1 MMMMMTMMIIV
12 MMMMMLKMMMMMIDF
27 LRIADHVT
35 LLIDMHIGTR
45 DHPLR
50 RCVVSDDRHGDPEE
64 RVRHH
69 YRGHGEAQQEDDLR

>member
-1 MMMMMTMMIIV
+1 
-12 MMMMMLKMMMMMIDF
+12 
-27 LRIADHVT
+27 
-35 LLIDMHIGTR
+35 MHIGTR
-45 DHPLR
+45 DDPLR